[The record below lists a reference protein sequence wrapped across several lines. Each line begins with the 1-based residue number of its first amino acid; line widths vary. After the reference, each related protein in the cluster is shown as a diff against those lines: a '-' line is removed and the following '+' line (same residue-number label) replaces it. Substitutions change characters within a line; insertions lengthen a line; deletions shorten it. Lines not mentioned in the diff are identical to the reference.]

1 MIVARELF
9 LFGLVG
15 LAGFLVDSGV
25 LYLLMGTL
33 GLYLGRLV
41 SFASAVFTT
50 WLLNRH
56 MTFRQRHSGMSLTRE
71 FRRYFLMMVGGG
83 AVNYGVYALLVYF
96 SNAVA
101 NQPVWGVA
109 VGSLAGMLVNYSLAK
124 VFVFK
129 NINQ

>member
-25 LYLLMGTL
+25 LYLLKGTL

-41 SFASAVFTT
+41 SFACAVFTT
-50 WLLNRH
+50 WFLNRH
-56 MTFRQRHSGMSLTRE
+56 MTFRQRRSGMSPSQE

-83 AVNYGVYALLVYF
+83 LVNYCVYALLVYF
-96 SNAVA
+96 SYSVA

-109 VGSLAGMLVNYSLAK
+109 FGSLAGMLVNYSLAK

-129 NINQ
+129 NIHQ